1 MMTHSAAHEGIVIR
15 GHGKSF
21 IVRCHNKN
29 ISCEIRG
36 KLKHKTH
43 STTPVAVGDDVIIS
57 FNPDGTGMIEDIE
70 ERRSMFFRAAKGI
83 EAKKQIIA
91 ANLDQLAIISS
102 VKSPP
107 LKTGLIDRFLV
118 ASKAGGLQPLIIINK
133 IDLGKTEFLLIVERA
148 YQSLGFPVCLVSA
161 QTGEGC
167 EKLQELLKDHKSIF
181 AGHSGVGKS
190 ALLNR
195 LIPGLDLKTGEVSS
209 YSNRGIHTTSLVEL
223 FALSHGGFVIDS
235 PGLKV
240 LGLWQVERNEVAEH
254 YPEFEKY
261 ISQCRFTGC
270 IHVSEPDC
278 AVKEAVANGTIPQ
291 FRYENYVAI
300 FNSISLT
307 PDYSLREKK

>member
-1 MMTHSAAHEGIVIR
+1 M
-15 GHGKSF
+15 
-21 IVRCHNKN
+21 
-29 ISCEIRG
+29 
-36 KLKHKTH
+36 
-43 STTPVAVGDDVIIS
+43 
-57 FNPDGTGMIEDIE
+57 
-70 ERRSMFFRAAKGI
+70 
-83 EAKKQIIA
+83 
-91 ANLDQLAIISS
+91 
-102 VKSPP
+102 
-107 LKTGLIDRFLV
+107 
-118 ASKAGGLQPLIIINK
+118 
-133 IDLGKTEFLLIVERA
+133 IVERA